1 MSYEQ
6 TYKNC
11 LSYLLKYVLDSKEL
25 WEIDIWSLKQMAE
38 LNIQYNKDN
47 ISL

>member
-1 MSYEQ
+1 MSHEQ
-6 TYKNC
+6 TYRNC
-11 LSYLLKYVLDSKEL
+11 LGYLLKYVLDSKEL

-38 LNIQYNKDN
+38 LNIQHNKDS